1 MGLTRRKMS
10 KKSQKQLTDIFL
22 AFLLILLMSSQ
33 STEQRTHE
41 YIGIFALFVV
51 LIHQILNL
59 WWYKLKIL
67 KNSSNLAQNFINF
80 ALIISFAISIISG
93 LAMSKYAAAIFS
105 GFMKISFARVLHLC
119 ATHWFFVFAGLHIGF
134 HTLNLAKKLK
144 PSTFANALII
154 GSWLNTLNLAK
165 KLKPSTFANALIIG
179 SWLISLYGFWLF
191 LDTGMIDYMLAKV
204 QFAFLDFKIPLY
216 QSMLNGAVMLF
227 SWAFIGFLLAKFIK
241 NLKEAK

>member
-1 MGLTRRKMS
+1 MS

-33 STEQRTHE
+33 STEQRAHE
-41 YIGIFALFVV
+41 YIGVFALFVV
-51 LIHQILNL
+51 LVHQILNS

-80 ALIISFAISIISG
+80 ALIISFVISIISG

-134 HTLNLAKKLK
+134 HA
-144 PSTFANALII
+144 
-154 GSWLNTLNLAK
+154 LNLAK

-191 LDTGMIDYMLAKV
+191 LDTGMVDYMLAKV

-216 QSMLNGAVMLF
+216 QSMLNGATMLF

-241 NLKEAK
+241 NLKETK

>member
-41 YIGIFALFVV
+41 YIGVFALFVV
-51 LIHQILNL
+51 FIHQILNS

-154 GSWLNTLNLAK
+154 GSWL
-165 KLKPSTFANALIIG
+165 
-179 SWLISLYGFWLF
+179 ISLYGFWLF

-216 QSMLNGAVMLF
+216 QSMLNGATMLF

-241 NLKEAK
+241 NLKEVK

>member
-1 MGLTRRKMS
+1 MS
-10 KKSQKQLTDIFL
+10 KKSKKQLVDIFL

-33 STEQRTHE
+33 STEQRAHE
-41 YIGIFALFVV
+41 YIGVFALFVV
-51 LIHQILNL
+51 LAHQILNS

-93 LAMSKYAAAIFS
+93 LAMSKYAVAIFS
-105 GFMKISFARVLHLC
+105 GFMKISFARVLYLC
-119 ATHWFFVFAGLHIGF
+119 ATHWFFVLAGLHIGF
-134 HTLNLAKKLK
+134 HA
-144 PSTFANALII
+144 
-154 GSWLNTLNLAK
+154 LNLAK

-191 LDTGMIDYMLAKV
+191 LNTGMIDYMLAKV

-216 QSMLNGAVMLF
+216 QSMLNGATMLF

>member
-1 MGLTRRKMS
+1 MGFARRKMS

-33 STEQRTHE
+33 STEQRAHE
-41 YIGIFALFVV
+41 YIGVFALFVV
-51 LIHQILNL
+51 LVHQILNS

-67 KNSSNLAQNFINF
+67 KNPSNLAQNFINF
-80 ALIISFAISIISG
+80 ALIISFVISIISG

-134 HTLNLAKKLK
+134 HALNLAKKLK
-144 PSTFANALII
+144 PSTFANA
-154 GSWLNTLNLAK
+154 
-165 KLKPSTFANALIIG
+165 PIIG

-216 QSMLNGAVMLF
+216 QSMLNGATMLF

>member
-1 MGLTRRKMS
+1 MS

-33 STEQRTHE
+33 STEQRAHE
-41 YIGIFALFVV
+41 YIGVFALFVV
-51 LIHQILNL
+51 FIHQILNS

-67 KNSSNLAQNFINF
+67 KNSSNLAQNFINS

-154 GSWLNTLNLAK
+154 GSWL
-165 KLKPSTFANALIIG
+165 
-179 SWLISLYGFWLF
+179 ISLYGFWIF

-216 QSMLNGAVMLF
+216 QSMLRGAVMLF

-241 NLKEAK
+241 NLKEVK

>member
-1 MGLTRRKMS
+1 MS

-33 STEQRTHE
+33 STEQRAHE
-41 YIGIFALFVV
+41 YIGVFALFVV
-51 LIHQILNL
+51 FIHQILNS

-67 KNSSNLAQNFINF
+67 KNPSNLAQNFINF
-80 ALIISFAISIISG
+80 ALIISFVISIISG

-134 HTLNLAKKLK
+134 HA
-144 PSTFANALII
+144 
-154 GSWLNTLNLAK
+154 LNLAK

-216 QSMLNGAVMLF
+216 QSVLNGATMLF

>member
-1 MGLTRRKMS
+1 MS

-33 STEQRTHE
+33 STEQRAHE
-41 YIGIFALFVV
+41 YIGVFALFVV
-51 LIHQILNL
+51 FIHQILNS

-80 ALIISFAISIISG
+80 ALIISFVISIISG

-134 HTLNLAKKLK
+134 HALNLAKKLK
-144 PSTFANALII
+144 PS
-154 GSWLNTLNLAK
+154 S
-165 KLKPSTFANALIIG
+165 FANALIIG

-216 QSMLNGAVMLF
+216 QSMLNGATMLF

>member
-41 YIGIFALFVV
+41 YIGVFALFVV
-51 LIHQILNL
+51 FIHQILNS

-154 GSWLNTLNLAK
+154 GSWL
-165 KLKPSTFANALIIG
+165 
-179 SWLISLYGFWLF
+179 ISLYGFWLF

-216 QSMLNGAVMLF
+216 HSMLNGATMLF

>member
-1 MGLTRRKMS
+1 MS
-10 KKSQKQLTDIFL
+10 KKSQKHLTDIFL

-33 STEQRTHE
+33 STEQRAHE
-41 YIGIFALFVV
+41 FIGVFALFVV
-51 LIHQILNL
+51 FIHQILNS

-67 KNSSNLAQNFINF
+67 KNSSNLAQNFINL

-134 HTLNLAKKLK
+134 HALNLAKKLK
-144 PSTFANALII
+144 PSTFANALIV
-154 GSWLNTLNLAK
+154 
-165 KLKPSTFANALIIG
+165 G

-191 LDTGMIDYMLAKV
+191 LDTGMIDYMLGKV

-216 QSMLNGAVMLF
+216 QSMLSGAIMLF
-227 SWAFIGFLLAKFIK
+227 SWAFIGFLVAKFIK

>member
-1 MGLTRRKMS
+1 MS

-33 STEQRTHE
+33 STEQRAHE
-41 YIGIFALFVV
+41 YIGVFALFVV
-51 LIHQILNL
+51 LIHQILNS
-59 WWYKLKIL
+59 WWYRLKIL

-134 HTLNLAKKLK
+134 HA
-144 PSTFANALII
+144 
-154 GSWLNTLNLAK
+154 LNLAK

-216 QSMLNGAVMLF
+216 QSMLNGATMLF